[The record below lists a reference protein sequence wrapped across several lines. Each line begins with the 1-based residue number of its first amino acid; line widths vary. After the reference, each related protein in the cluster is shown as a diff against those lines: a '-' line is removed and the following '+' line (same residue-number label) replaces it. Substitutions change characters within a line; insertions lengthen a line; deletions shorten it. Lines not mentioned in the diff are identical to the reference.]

1 MAACILQIQDHIYQ
15 PVMLRE
21 LLLSDGEASVEQIAK
36 AFLSYN
42 RSQIEYYEIRT
53 KNMVGRVLTN
63 NQIVEPIKEGVRTI
77 GYRLL
82 EVKGAAGETE
92 QLIAACD
99 AKIAEYIESRGDG
112 IWQHRA
118 NANGYVPGSVRYE
131 VLKRARY
138 RCELYGASAEEIALH
153 IDHIIPR
160 NKGGQD
166 DLNNFQAVCMTCN
179 TNKRDLDNTD
189 FRGTVD
195 SYKDW
200 QNGCDGAVFGT
211 CSVR

>member
-1 MAACILQIQDHIYQ
+1 MTTESLLNYISQRMRMSHIYQ

-21 LLLSDGEASVEQIAK
+21 LLLSDGQATVEQIAR
-36 AFLSYN
+36 ALLSYDH
-42 RSQIEYYEIRT
+42 SQVEYYEIRN

-63 NQIVEPIKEGVRTI
+63 NQIVEPIKDGVRTI

-82 EVKGAAGETE
+82 ETELTAGETE

-99 AKIAEYIESRGDG
+99 AKIAEYIERRGSG
-112 IWQHRA
+112 IWQHRT

-138 RCELYGASAEEIALH
+138 RCELCGASAEEIALH
-153 IDHIIPR
+153 VDHIVPR

-166 DLNNFQAVCMTCN
+166 DLSNFQALCMTCN

-189 FRGTVD
+189 FRGMVE
-195 SYKDW
+195 SYKPI
-200 QNGCDGAVFGT
+200 FPK
-211 CSVR
+211 